1 MICFLSLIAFDE
13 HSFVVL
19 FSLNSGL
26 VAEKLDS
33 ELFTLERKAPAT
45 ATGNF
50 STYIFYHFLSRYE
63 L

>member
-1 MICFLSLIAFDE
+1 MICFLSLIAFD
-13 HSFVVL
+13 
-19 FSLNSGL
+19 SGL

-45 ATGNF
+45 ATGSFQYSFFNR
-50 STYIFYHFLSRYE
+50 FLSRYK